1 MWGPNVPFCPQGPGV
16 KRQPGPGPRSWREKG
31 LMLVSRSQALGKA
44 GFGGDRARPDE
55 GDPWKRTLPILFIA
69 LTIVLVVGCQGA
81 PAPVPA
87 EQGQSQV
94 ARGEHLTLILGCH
107 DCPTPKIMGANG
119 PEPDMSKRLIGHP
132 EGSNLP
138 AAPTLPAGPWRSSR
152 SCGPFPR

>member
-1 MWGPNVPFCPQGPGV
+1 
-16 KRQPGPGPRSWREKG
+16 
-31 LMLVSRSQALGKA
+31 MLVSRSQALGKA

-94 ARGEHLTLILGCH
+94 ARGERLTLILGCH